1 MSSTFLSSTTDA
13 GEPISTSAPG
23 TTVTYTT
30 TSASEGLARPTEIS
44 HSDTTGIGPAR
55 PAELA
60 STNNDLPINEP
71 NNNGKND
78 SPSSNPKQGQQPADK
93 GSPIN
98 SGQGQPPAG
107 KNLPTNS
114 GQGQQPAGKS
124 LPTNSGQGQQP
135 AGKSSS
141 NIIPPARQQV
151 ENPAQSTRTSAPTT
165 QQQQSPSLSGQVLRP
180 DAFPA
185 SNTPTPN
192 LPSGVSRTLMPPSAP
207 HETAGPTPSTGVLA
221 SILPTSLETLAQ
233 GISSPFPS
241 QGSEQLPTLASVL
254 LVETASNS
262 ALASATPVN
271 TPVGGSHETSDH
283 AGPTAA
289 PESHESHEGDAQL
302 SPWAIAGIA
311 FGSVAALAI
320 AIFIFWLV
328 KRRSRWNASS
338 RGSVTGP
345 GGEDAASR
353 DMAPAFTA
361 FTQQI
366 GKVPSASSNS
376 SSIRTSISRDPST
389 RAYHAAPDMAERH
402 VRSVSP
408 AALFRHGTSHHQIL
422 QPTTAAQVSSESYL
436 DGGHQRDL
444 AVGQNQDSVLNSSF
458 DPNGLDAAMHIPSLP
473 PTALSFGAQ
482 PPSQLKRDADA
493 RASQNSASQGWSL
506 NATSDS
512 KALPAPP
519 QFAHRESIQSLE
531 FFTNTRDG
539 FRSNP
544 FDLEFD
550 GPLIRNDVSVP
561 VPPSQF
567 ADSMP
572 YGNNI
577 GSSASSSRYPSGV
590 NANDWNAS
598 QESRPHDHAVVV
610 TGPTQ
615 PPFVWDHVGTS
626 HALES
631 VDLEQQGI
639 AEDEPHI
646 IVGQAL

>member
-1 MSSTFLSSTTDA
+1 MSSTILSSTTDA
-13 GEPISTSAPG
+13 GQSTSTSAPG
-23 TTVTYTT
+23 TTATYT

-44 HSDTTGIGPAR
+44 HSNTQGIGPAR

-71 NNNGKND
+71 NINGKND
-78 SPSSNPKQGQQPADK
+78 SPSSNPGKGQQPADK

-98 SGQGQPPAG
+98 SGQGQ
-107 KNLPTNS
+107 
-114 GQGQQPAGKS
+114 
-124 LPTNSGQGQQP
+124 QQP
-135 AGKSSS
+135 AGKSSPINPGQGQQPTGES
-141 NIIPPARQQV
+141 SPKIIPPARQQV
-151 ENPAQSTRTSAPTT
+151 ENPAQPTRTSAPTT
-165 QQQQSPSLSGQVLRP
+165 QQQQSPNLSGQASRP
-180 DAFPA
+180 DAFSA

-221 SILPTSLETLAQ
+221 SVLPSSLESLAQ

-271 TPVGGSHETSDH
+271 TSVGSSHENSDH
-283 AGPTAA
+283 VGPTAA
-289 PESHESHEGDAQL
+289 PESHDGGDAQL

-311 FGSVAALAI
+311 FGSVAGLAI

-328 KRRSRWNASS
+328 KRRSRWNAAS
-338 RGSVTGP
+338 RGSVSGP
-345 GGEDAASR
+345 DGEYAASR
-353 DMAPAFTA
+353 DMAPASTA
-361 FTQQI
+361 FSQQI

-389 RAYHAAPDMAERH
+389 RAYHAAPDMAERQ

-408 AALFRHGTSHHQIL
+408 VAHFRHGTSHHQIL
-422 QPTTAAQVSSESYL
+422 QPTTAAQMFSESHL
-436 DGGHQRDL
+436 ERGHQRDL
-444 AVGQNQDSVLNSSF
+444 VVGHNQNRVLNPSF
-458 DPNGLDAAMHIPSLP
+458 DPNDIDAPMHIPSLP

-482 PPSQLKRDADA
+482 PSSQLKRDADA
-493 RASQNSASQGWSL
+493 MTSQNSASQGWSL

-519 QFAHRESIQSLE
+519 QFAHRESIASLE
-531 FFTNTRDG
+531 FFTDTRDG

-544 FDLEFD
+544 FDLEFES
-550 GPLIRNDVSVP
+550 PLTRNDVSVP
-561 VPPSQF
+561 VRPSQF
-567 ADSMP
+567 ADTMP
-572 YGNNI
+572 YGNNVV
-577 GSSASSSRYPSGV
+577 SSASSSRYPSGV

-598 QESRPHDHAVVV
+598 QEGRPHDHAAAVA

-615 PPFVWDHVGTS
+615 PPFVWDRVGTS
-626 HALES
+626 HAMES
-631 VDLEQQGI
+631 VDLEQQEI
-639 AEDEPHI
+639 ADDEPHI

>member
-13 GEPISTSAPG
+13 GQSTSTSAPG
-23 TTVTYTT
+23 TTATYTT

-44 HSDTTGIGPAR
+44 HSGTQGIGPAR
-55 PAELA
+55 AAELA
-60 STNNDLPINEP
+60 STNNDLPIKEP

-78 SPSSNPKQGQQPADK
+78 SPSSNA
-93 GSPIN
+93 
-98 SGQGQPPAG
+98 
-107 KNLPTNS
+107 
-114 GQGQQPAGKS
+114 
-124 LPTNSGQGQQP
+124 GQGQQP
-135 AGKSSS
+135 AGKSSPINS
-141 NIIPPARQQV
+141 GQGQGQQPAGKSSPINSGQGQGQQPADKNSPKIIPPARQQV
-151 ENPAQSTRTSAPTT
+151 ENPAQPTRTSAPTT
-165 QQQQSPSLSGQVLRP
+165 QQQQSPNLSGQVSRP
-180 DAFPA
+180 DAFSA
-185 SNTPTPN
+185 SSTPTPN

-221 SILPTSLETLAQ
+221 SILPTSLESLAQ

-271 TPVGGSHETSDH
+271 TSVGSSHENSDH
-283 AGPTAA
+283 VGPTAA
-289 PESHESHEGDAQL
+289 PESHEGDAQL

-311 FGSVAALAI
+311 FGSVAGLAI

-328 KRRSRWNASS
+328 KRRSRWNAAS
-338 RGSVTGP
+338 RGSVSGP

-361 FTQQI
+361 FSQQI

-376 SSIRTSISRDPST
+376 SSIRTSILRDPST
-389 RAYHAAPDMAERH
+389 RAYHAAPDMAERQ

-408 AALFRHGTSHHQIL
+408 VAHFRHGTSHHQIL
-422 QPTTAAQVSSESYL
+422 QPTTAAQMFSESHL
-436 DGGHQRDL
+436 DSGHQRDL
-444 AVGQNQDSVLNSSF
+444 VVGHNQNRVLNPSF
-458 DPNGLDAAMHIPSLP
+458 DPNDIDAPMHIPSLP

-482 PPSQLKRDADA
+482 PSSHLKRDADA
-493 RASQNSASQGWSL
+493 MTSQSSASQGWSL

-544 FDLEFD
+544 FDLEFEA
-550 GPLIRNDVSVP
+550 PLTRNDVSVP
-561 VPPSQF
+561 VRPSQF
-567 ADSMP
+567 ADTMP

-577 GSSASSSRYPSGV
+577 VSSTSASSSRYPSGV

-598 QESRPHDHAVVV
+598 QESRPHDHAAAVA
-610 TGPTQ
+610 TGPSQ
-615 PPFVWDHVGTS
+615 PPFVWDRVGTS
-626 HALES
+626 HAMES
-631 VDLEQQGI
+631 VDLEQQEI
-639 AEDEPHI
+639 ADNEPHI

>member
-13 GEPISTSAPG
+13 GQSTSTSAPG
-23 TTVTYTT
+23 TTATYTT
-30 TSASEGLARPTEIS
+30 TSASDGLARPTEIS
-44 HSDTTGIGPAR
+44 HSDTPGIGPAR

-78 SPSSNPKQGQQPADK
+78 SSSSNSEQGQHPADK

-98 SGQGQPPAG
+98 SGQGQ
-107 KNLPTNS
+107 
-114 GQGQQPAGKS
+114 QPAGKS
-124 LPTNSGQGQQP
+124 SPINSGQGQQP
-135 AGKSSS
+135 AGKSSP

-151 ENPAQSTRTSAPTT
+151 ENSAQPTRTSAPTT
-165 QQQQSPSLSGQVLRP
+165 QQQQSPNLSGQVSRP
-180 DAFPA
+180 DAFSA
-185 SNTPTPN
+185 SDTPTPN

-207 HETAGPTPSTGVLA
+207 HETAGPTPSTGVPA
-221 SILPTSLETLAQ
+221 SVLPTSLETFVQ

-241 QGSEQLPTLASVL
+241 HGSEQLPTLASVL

-271 TPVGGSHETSDH
+271 TPVGSSHENSDH
-283 AGPTAA
+283 GGATAA
-289 PESHESHEGDAQL
+289 PESHESDAQL

-311 FGSVAALAI
+311 FGSVAGLAI

-338 RGSVTGP
+338 RGSITGP
-345 GGEDAASR
+345 GDEDAASR
-353 DMAPAFTA
+353 NMAPAYTA

-366 GKVPSASSNS
+366 GKVPSASSHS
-376 SSIRTSISRDPST
+376 SSFRTSISRDPST
-389 RAYHAAPDMAERH
+389 RAYHAAPDMAEQQ

-408 AALFRHGTSHHQIL
+408 AAHFRHETSHHQIL
-422 QPTTAAQVSSESYL
+422 QPTTAAQIFSESHL
-436 DGGHQRDL
+436 DRGHQRDL
-444 AVGQNQDSVLNSSF
+444 AVGQNQDRMLNSSF
-458 DPNGLDAAMHIPSLP
+458 DSNGLDAPMHISSLP

-482 PPSQLKRDADA
+482 PTSQLKRDADA
-493 RASQNSASQGWSL
+493 MTSQNSTSQGWSP

-531 FFTNTRDG
+531 FFPNTRDG

-544 FDLEFD
+544 FDLEFE
-550 GPLIRNDVSVP
+550 GPIARNDVSVP

-567 ADSMP
+567 ADTMP

-577 GSSASSSRYPSGV
+577 VSSASSSRYPSGV
-590 NANDWNAS
+590 NANDWNAP
-598 QESRPHDHAVVV
+598 QESRPHDHAVVA

-615 PPFVWDHVGTS
+615 PPFVWDRVGTS
-626 HALES
+626 HAMES
-631 VDLEQQGI
+631 VDLEQQEI

>member
-1 MSSTFLSSTTDA
+1 MSSTFLSSTTGA
-13 GEPISTSAPG
+13 GEPTSTSAPG

-60 STNNDLPINEP
+60 ATNNDLPINEP

-78 SPSSNPKQGQQPADK
+78 SPSSKPEQGQQPADK
-93 GSPIN
+93 GSPTN

-107 KNLPTNS
+107 KSSP
-114 GQGQQPAGKS
+114 PAGKS
-124 LPTNSGQGQQP
+124 SPTNSGQGQQP
-135 AGKSSS
+135 AGKSSP
-141 NIIPPARQQV
+141 NIIPPARQQL
-151 ENPAQSTRTSAPTT
+151 ENSAQPTMTSAPTT

-221 SILPTSLETLAQ
+221 SILPTNLETLAQ

-262 ALASATPVN
+262 ALASATPVT
-271 TPVGGSHETSDH
+271 TPVGGSHENSDH
-283 AGPTAA
+283 ARPTAA
-289 PESHESHEGDAQL
+289 PESHEGDAQL

-338 RGSVTGP
+338 RGSVTDP

-408 AALFRHGTSHHQIL
+408 AAHFRHGTSHHQIL
-422 QPTTAAQVSSESYL
+422 QPTTAAQVFSESQL

-444 AVGQNQDSVLNSSF
+444 AVGNNQDRVLNSSF
-458 DPNGLDAAMHIPSLP
+458 DPNGLDAPMHIPSLP
-473 PTALSFGAQ
+473 PTALSFGVQ
-482 PPSQLKRDADA
+482 PPSQFKRDADA
-493 RASQNSASQGWSL
+493 RASQNSASQEWSL

-512 KALPAPP
+512 KDLPAPP

-544 FDLEFD
+544 FDLEFE
-550 GPLIRNDVSVP
+550 GPLTRNDVSVP

-567 ADSMP
+567 ADTMP

-598 QESRPHDHAVVV
+598 HESRPHDHAVVV

>member
-13 GEPISTSAPG
+13 GQSTSTSAPG
-23 TTVTYTT
+23 TTATYTT
-30 TSASEGLARPTEIS
+30 TSASDGLARPTEFS
-44 HSDTTGIGPAR
+44 HSDTPGIGPAR

-60 STNNDLPINEP
+60 STNNDLPINEL

-78 SPSSNPKQGQQPADK
+78 SPSSNSEQGQHPTDK
-93 GSPIN
+93 GASI
-98 SGQGQPPAG
+98 
-107 KNLPTNS
+107 
-114 GQGQQPAGKS
+114 
-124 LPTNSGQGQQP
+124 NSGQGQQP
-135 AGKSSS
+135 AGKSSPINS
-141 NIIPPARQQV
+141 GQGQQPAGKSSPNIIPPARQQV
-151 ENPAQSTRTSAPTT
+151 ENSAQPTRTSAPTT
-165 QQQQSPSLSGQVLRP
+165 QQQQSPNLSGQASRP
-180 DAFPA
+180 DAFSA
-185 SNTPTPN
+185 SDTPTPH

-207 HETAGPTPSTGVLA
+207 HETAGPTPSTGVPA
-221 SILPTSLETLAQ
+221 SVLPTSLETFVQ

-271 TPVGGSHETSDH
+271 TPVGSSHENSDH

-289 PESHESHEGDAQL
+289 PESHESDAQL

-311 FGSVAALAI
+311 FGSVAGLAI

-328 KRRSRWNASS
+328 KRRSRWNC
-338 RGSVTGP
+338 RGSITGP
-345 GGEDAASR
+345 GDEDAASR
-353 DMAPAFTA
+353 DMAPAYTA
-361 FTQQI
+361 FTQKI
-366 GKVPSASSNS
+366 GKVPSASSHS
-376 SSIRTSISRDPST
+376 SSFRTSISRDPST
-389 RAYHAAPDMAERH
+389 RAYHAAPDMAEQQ

-408 AALFRHGTSHHQIL
+408 AAHFRHETSHHQIL
-422 QPTTAAQVSSESYL
+422 QPTTAAQIFSESHL
-436 DGGHQRDL
+436 DRGHQRDL
-444 AVGQNQDSVLNSSF
+444 AVGQNQDRMLNSSF
-458 DPNGLDAAMHIPSLP
+458 DSNGLDAPMHISSLP

-482 PPSQLKRDADA
+482 PTSQLKRDADA
-493 RASQNSASQGWSL
+493 MTSQNSTSQGWSP

-531 FFTNTRDG
+531 FFPNTRDG

-544 FDLEFD
+544 FDLEFE
-550 GPLIRNDVSVP
+550 GPITRNDVSVP

-567 ADSMP
+567 ADTMP

-577 GSSASSSRYPSGV
+577 VSSASSSRYPSGV
-590 NANDWNAS
+590 NANDWNAP
-598 QESRPHDHAVVV
+598 QESRPHDHAVVA

-615 PPFVWDHVGTS
+615 PPFVWDRVGTS
-626 HALES
+626 HAMES
-631 VDLEQQGI
+631 VDLEQQEI